1 VTSGRDAV
9 RRTRVVVEGLR
20 DDLAFTIRA
29 LRRMP
34 IFTATVVVTLAF
46 GIGGNVAT
54 LSLID
59 RLLFRAPPGVADS
72 KLVRRVYAQL
82 SIAGDA
88 SYFSEHFSVPDFLAL
103 AAAVNQQ
110 ADVEAF
116 TTSRDLPLG
125 DGRIRVTV
133 GHVSAGFLSE
143 LGLHAARGR
152 LFTAEENR
160 IGDPR
165 PVALMSHSLWTNA
178 FGGDSAILGQ
188 TVTVDGTRVTIV
200 GVLPRNFVG
209 ITLDPVDLW
218 MPLAAAAMQ
227 GGEPSGWTR
236 NAVFLELV
244 ARLRPGVQDA
254 ALEQRLTAIFR
265 SAEPRR
271 RRTARIVT
279 APLLAARGP
288 VPLLPSVER
297 NLSLAKHLYAVSS
310 MVLLVAAVNVA
321 SLLLLRA
328 VHRRREISIRIALGV
343 SMRRLQAQL
352 VIETLVLALGAGIAA
367 ALVGWWGSMLLSV
380 RLLPAMEW
388 GASALDPRVLAIALA
403 LALVAAFIAGLAP
416 SRLVKRAR
424 LGEVLR
430 LEGGSMDRTGSKLRG
445 TLLVLQTALSV
456 ALISSAGAFLL
467 SLHRVGRADL
477 GFDPN
482 QLIAVT
488 LAGPA
493 DLGTAAVAAARLRA
507 LPFVE
512 SVANATADAFP
523 GGQMTRFRPDEA
535 TSSVASMSSYNVVD
549 ANFFMVAGTKT
560 IHGRVFTKRDD
571 AAAEPVAVI
580 TAAAAREFWGDRD
593 PIGRCGYVFGV
604 CRRVVGVVSDVRG
617 DLAEPAVAHFFLPLA
632 QSGRVAGRV
641 ILARVRDNVT
651 VAELAE
657 VRRVLSSTLSAR
669 GGSRIARAGDRMDT
683 QLKPLRAATALFG
696 VFGVLTLMS
705 MAAGIYG
712 RVSYEVSL
720 RFRELGV
727 RVALGASGGSVVRL
741 VMGAGLRQAAAG
753 TALGLVIVVGT
764 TGVTR
769 RFLFDTSPLDPV
781 VVMVVAFTVLVSAA
795 LATLAPASRA
805 ARLNPVDALRHE

>member
-352 VIETLVLALGAGIAA
+352 VIETLVLALGAGSPRRWSDGGVRCFFPSACCPRWNGVHRRWIPASSLSPWRSRWLRHSSLA
-367 ALVGWWGSMLLSV
+367 WRPRGSSSAL
-380 RLLPAMEW
+380 
-388 GASALDPRVLAIALA
+388 ASARSFGSKAGQWIGPDQSCAAPCSSCRPPCRSPSSRARARSSSVSTVLA
-403 LALVAAFIAGLAP
+403 
-416 SRLVKRAR
+416 AR
-424 LGEVLR
+424 IWV
-430 LEGGSMDRTGSKLRG
+430 SIRT
-445 TLLVLQTALSV
+445 
-456 ALISSAGAFLL
+456 SSLL
-467 SLHRVGRADL
+467 SLWPDR
-477 GFDPN
+477 
-482 QLIAVT
+482 LISVRR
-488 LAGPA
+488 PWPRR
-493 DLGTAAVAAARLRA
+493 DCARFRSWNPSRTRRL
-507 LPFVE
+507 
-512 SVANATADAFP
+512 
-523 GGQMTRFRPDEA
+523 TRFR
-535 TSSVASMSSYNVVD
+535 
-549 ANFFMVAGTKT
+549 
-560 IHGRVFTKRDD
+560 
-571 AAAEPVAVI
+571 
-580 TAAAAREFWGDRD
+580 
-593 PIGRCGYVFGV
+593 
-604 CRRVVGVVSDVRG
+604 
-617 DLAEPAVAHFFLPLA
+617 
-632 QSGRVAGRV
+632 AGR
-641 ILARVRDNVT
+641 
-651 VAELAE
+651 
-657 VRRVLSSTLSAR
+657 
-669 GGSRIARAGDRMDT
+669 
-683 QLKPLRAATALFG
+683 
-696 VFGVLTLMS
+696 
-705 MAAGIYG
+705 
-712 RVSYEVSL
+712 
-720 RFRELGV
+720 
-727 RVALGASGGSVVRL
+727 
-741 VMGAGLRQAAAG
+741 
-753 TALGLVIVVGT
+753 
-764 TGVTR
+764 
-769 RFLFDTSPLDPV
+769 
-781 VVMVVAFTVLVSAA
+781 
-795 LATLAPASRA
+795 
-805 ARLNPVDALRHE
+805 